1 MTKFKAPTLE
11 QLQIVETR
19 SRTSDG
25 ILIKEGVDAAGRVRR
40 KERPASSEKDQV
52 EIECYDENLRLCF
65 AQRTES
71 SDIVQRFFDDQQR
84 ALATLILDLNQNVR
98 QLNEYGPEGDIR
110 RISKWSTFGRPLS
123 EVEYL
128 KNWKSGLEKIYDEE
142 TGQLISSAHYKEDK
156 LSGEKKVFGT
166 NNGQE
171 RLVLSENYLDG
182 VLNGE
187 RREFHLNGNPKEL
200 ALYQS
205 GRLHGERIRFDES
218 GKRISIQRFKNGD
231 LDGLSEEFF
240 AGEQIKF
247 HGEFR
252 AGKKHGRHETFNSK
266 GQLSGLEFYQEGK
279 VIDFDPGAKANESC
293 IFEIYSSEGLKI
305 ERRSYLGGRPEGEW
319 IRYRED
325 LQVLE
330 KKYFE
335 KGVLSG
341 KWEEFDDEGLP
352 QREREYVSGRLVL
365 DREFFPGSGVALERS
380 WQLDPASGQEIER
393 EFWQN
398 GQPKV
403 EVNRSADGLG
413 SRQVF
418 SAKGILL
425 ESFEF
430 LASWVGEIK
439 HGKCRNYDQN
449 GDLRLEERFDLGVK
463 SGESRQYSEF
473 GRVVTEEEWQG
484 GALKVRRFFG
494 ANSQLLREEE
504 YFADGSLAAERLIAK
519 ESSAKSDAEQ
529 DQVTKTSHELRAGVR
544 VGTFEIERLLG
555 RGGMGAVFVA
565 HDLELDRKVALK
577 FLQAQVSEELKN
589 RFLAEG
595 RALARIQNPFV
606 VAIYSVGQH
615 HGEPFF
621 AMEYVDGVTLQSVIE
636 LNRIGFDG
644 LREIALGLLEGLIAA
659 HSADVIHRDLKPAN
673 IVLNQSYS
681 PKIIDFGISKVVS
694 LVQQDQTAPQ
704 LVMGTPSYISPEVAS
719 GQIAT
724 AKSDIYSLGIVYFEM
739 FTGERP
745 FLGKTTQESL
755 VLTREQNLPWS
766 ESAKLWLPPWL
777 RELIDQMTQKDP
789 ALRLADLSQIFH
801 TLKNHDFSREPLEL
815 RVSRAKG
822 VVITNEPEVYE
833 RLIKLGFHRRE
844 IGFVLNLAS
853 HELAKL
859 TDEQDQTVPTQPNQ
873 ERVGPRRFELS
884 EAVLQLALEQ
894 VKRCLHDRALNSI
907 SKNHW
912 SVS

>member
-1 MTKFKAPTLE
+1 MTNYIAPTLE

-25 ILIKEGVDAAGRVRR
+25 VSFNEGVDAAGRVRR
-40 KERPASSEKDQV
+40 KEWSPSGEKDQL
-52 EIECYDENLRLCF
+52 EIECYDENSRLCF
-65 AQRTES
+65 AQKTENS
-71 SDIVQRFFDDQQR
+71 QIVQRFFSEEQNPT
-84 ALATLILDLNQNVR
+84 ATLILDLNQNLR
-98 QLNEYGPEGDIR
+98 QLSEYGPEGDIR
-110 RISKWSTFGRPLS
+110 RISKWSPSGRPLS

-128 KNWKSGLEKIYDEE
+128 KNWKDGREKVYDEK
-142 TGQLISSAHYKEDK
+142 TGLLISLAHYQRDK
-156 LSGEKKVFGT
+156 LAGEKKVYGA

-171 RLVLSENYLDG
+171 LLVLSENYLDG
-182 VLNGE
+182 VLDGE
-187 RREFHLNGNPKEL
+187 RREYHLNGNPKEL
-200 ALYQS
+200 ALYQR

-218 GKRISIQRFKNGD
+218 GKRISIQRFKSGD

-240 AGEQIKF
+240 ADEQIKF
-247 HGEFR
+247 RGEFR
-252 AGKKHGRHETFNSK
+252 AGKKHGRHEAFNSK

-279 VIDFDPGAKANESC
+279 AIDFDPGAKADEIC
-293 IFEIYSSEGLKI
+293 IFEIYSSEGLKF
-305 ERRSYLGGRPEGEW
+305 ERRSYSGGRPDGEW

-325 LQVLE
+325 QQVLE

-335 KGVLSG
+335 KGVLNG
-341 KWEEFDDEGLP
+341 KWQEFDDEGLP
-352 QREREYVSGRLVL
+352 QRERDYVGGRLIL
-365 DREFFPGSGVALERS
+365 DREFFSGSSAKLQRS
-380 WQLDPASGQEIER
+380 WQMDPITGQEVEK

-398 GQPKV
+398 GQPIL
-403 EVNRSADGLG
+403 EVTRALEGLG

-418 SAKGILL
+418 NSNGILL
-425 ESFEF
+425 ESFGF
-430 LASWVGEIK
+430 LDSWGVEIR
-439 HGKCRNYDQN
+439 HGKSRAYDEK
-449 GDLRLEERFDLGVK
+449 GSLKREENFDLGLK
-463 SGESRQYSEF
+463 SGECRQYAES
-473 GRVVTEEEWQG
+473 GRVISEEEWQG
-484 GALKVRRFFG
+484 GLLKARRFFG

-504 YFADGSLAAERLIAK
+504 YFADGSLAAEKLIAT
-519 ESSAKSDAEQ
+519 ESPDQVGSEQ
-529 DQVTKTSHELRAGVR
+529 EQVTKTSHELRAGVR

-724 AKSDIYSLGIVYFEM
+724 AKSDIYSLGIVFFEM

-755 VLTREQNLPWS
+755 VLTREQDLPWS

-777 RELIDQMTQKDP
+777 RDLIDQMTQKDP
-789 ALRLADLSQIFH
+789 TLRLADLNQIFH

-853 HELAKL
+853 HELAKV
-859 TDEQDQTVPTQPNQ
+859 TDEQDQTVPTQPNH
-873 ERVGPRRFELS
+873 ERAGPRRFELS

-894 VKRCLHDRALNSI
+894 VKRFLHDRALNSI